1 MRRRF
6 SCSRG
11 VPDDRTASGSARRG
25 FLRIVARSAVAL
37 ASFGCLFA
45 ASPAGG
51 QPNFILIYIDDLG
64 WKDAGFQGSTYYE
77 TPNLDR
83 LARQGMVFTNAYANA
98 PNCAPSRACLL
109 SGQYPPRHG
118 IYTVGKSERGPAQLR
133 KWIPVANQTILK
145 PQAVTIAEALK
156 PGGYVSAC
164 IGKWH
169 LGSYPHSG
177 PGAQGFDVSVGGGAE
192 GHAKSHF
199 SPYGIVDLQDGPPG
213 EYLTDRLTSE
223 AIRFISDARNRP
235 FFLYLPHYA
244 VHTPIEAKKELIEK
258 YRRKKGSQGQ
268 ETPEYAAMIEST
280 DQGVGRI
287 LETLQKLGLTS
298 STVVFFLSD
307 NGGFAQVTS
316 MEPLRGS
323 KGTIYEGGIRVPMI
337 ASWPGKGRP
346 GSVAESPV
354 SGVDLYPTILEIAG
368 VRRPQGYVLDG
379 DSLVPI
385 MNGSGALPP
394 RAIFWHFPAYVQPD
408 SGRRGPWK
416 ATPCSAVR
424 QGDWKLIEFFEDG
437 HLELYNLKDDIGEK
451 LNLASTKPDKAEEL
465 HRVLIAWRASI
476 RAPVPTVRNPKY
488 DPKAPVVMDGEG
500 QGTD

>member
-1 MRRRF
+1 VDNGQGRA
-6 SCSRG
+6 
-11 VPDDRTASGSARRG
+11 ASGFALRR
-25 FLRIVARSAVAL
+25 FLRIAARCAVAL
-37 ASFGCLFA
+37 ASFGCPLA
-45 ASPAGG
+45 AGPAGG
-51 QPNFILIYIDDLG
+51 RPNVILIYIDDLG

-77 TPNLDR
+77 TPSLDR

-118 IYTVGKSERGPAQLR
+118 IYTVGSSERGPAQLR
-133 KWIPVANQTILK
+133 KWIPVANQTVLK

-156 PGGYVSAC
+156 PAGYTSAC

-169 LGSYPHSG
+169 LGNYPRFG
-177 PGAQGFDVSVGGGAE
+177 PSAQGFDVSVGGGAE

-199 SPYGIVDLQDGPPG
+199 SPYGIVELQDGPQG

-223 AIRFISDARNRP
+223 AIRFISGAKNRP

-258 YRRKKGSQGQ
+258 YRKKKGSQGQ

-287 LETLQKLGLTS
+287 METLGKLGLAST
-298 STVVFFLSD
+298 TVVFFLSD

-316 MEPLRGS
+316 MGPLRGS
-323 KGTIYEGGIRVPMI
+323 KGMIYEGGIRVPMLV
-337 ASWPGKGRP
+337 SWPGQVRA
-346 GSVAESPV
+346 GSVADIPV
-354 SGVDLYPTILEIAG
+354 IGVDLYPTILEMAG
-368 VRRPQGYVLDG
+368 VRKPQGYVLDG
-379 DSLVPI
+379 ESLVPVLK
-385 MNGSGALPP
+385 GSGLLPP
-394 RAIFWHFPAYVQPD
+394 RAIFWHFPAYLEPD

-416 ATPCSAVR
+416 TTPCSVVR

-451 LNLASTKPDKAEEL
+451 MNLAPTKPDKAEEL
-465 HRVLIAWRASI
+465 HRVLLDWRASI

-488 DPKAPVVMDGEG
+488 DPNAPVVMEGEG
-500 QGTD
+500 QATD

>member
-1 MRRRF
+1 VFERKVWAL
-6 SCSRG
+6 C
-11 VPDDRTASGSARRG
+11 AA
-25 FLRIVARSAVAL
+25 LL
-37 ASFGCLFA
+37 ASTGLLPA
-45 ASPAGG
+45 AAQSGG
-51 QPNFILIYIDDLG
+51 KPNFILIYIDDLG

-118 IYTVGKSERGPAQLR
+118 IYTVGSSERGPAPLR
-133 KWIPVANQTILK
+133 KWIPVANQTVLK

-156 PGGYVSAC
+156 PGGYKSAS

-169 LGSYPHSG
+169 LGSYPRFG
-177 PGAQGFDVSVGGGAE
+177 PSAQGFDVSVGGGAE

-199 SPYGIVDLQDGPPG
+199 SPYGIVELQDGPQG

-223 AIRFISDARNRP
+223 AIRFISDAKNRP

-258 YRRKKGSQGQ
+258 YKNKKGSQGQ
-268 ETPEYAAMIEST
+268 EIPEYAAMIEST

-287 LETLQKLGLTS
+287 LE
-298 STVVFFLSD
+298 
-307 NGGFAQVTS
+307 
-316 MEPLRGS
+316 
-323 KGTIYEGGIRVPMI
+323 
-337 ASWPGKGRP
+337 
-346 GSVAESPV
+346 
-354 SGVDLYPTILEIAG
+354 IAG
-368 VRRPQGYVLDG
+368 VRKPQGYVLDG
-379 DSLVPI
+379 ESLAPVLK
-385 MNGSGALPP
+385 GSGLLPP
-394 RAIFWHFPAYVQPD
+394 RALFWHFPAYLEPD

-416 ATPCSAVR
+416 TTPCSVVR

-451 LNLASTKPDKAEEL
+451 VNLATTKPDKAQEL
-465 HRVLIAWRASI
+465 HRVLLDWRASI

-488 DPKAPVVMDGEG
+488 DPNAPVVMNGEG
-500 QGTD
+500 QPVD